1 MKTAGRIALIALVG
15 AESTGKTTLARELA
29 ARLGGISLPEV
40 LREFCDKQGRV
51 PRRDEQRH
59 ITRHQIQAEAA
70 AALRAEQ
77 QGASLIFVD
86 CTPLMT
92 AIYSELLFSDSTLVA
107 GAIAHHANY
116 TATLFLQPDIG
127 WQADGIQRDGA
138 HMQAPV
144 TQALA
149 RYLPQTSTPFA
160 LVDGSGTARLQNAL
174 AAVCRLSKLTGLSLP
189 PPA

>member
-1 MKTAGRIALIALVG
+1 MTIAGRVALIALVG

-29 ARLGGISLPEV
+29 ARFGGISLPEV
-40 LREFCDKQGRV
+40 LREFCDKEGRV
-51 PRRDEQRH
+51 PRREEQH
-59 ITRHQIQAEAA
+59 LITQHQIQAEAA
-70 AALRAEQ
+70 AVLHAQE
-77 QGASLIFVD
+77 QGAGLIFVD

-92 AIYSELLFSDSTLVA
+92 AIYSELLFNDTALVEDA
-107 GAIAHHANY
+107 LAHHASY

-149 RYLPQTSTPFA
+149 RYLPQTRSPFA
-160 LVDGSGTARLQNAL
+160 LVDGSGATRLQNAL
-174 AAVCRLSKLTGLSLP
+174 VLVGKLTGRGLP
-189 PPA
+189 PPG